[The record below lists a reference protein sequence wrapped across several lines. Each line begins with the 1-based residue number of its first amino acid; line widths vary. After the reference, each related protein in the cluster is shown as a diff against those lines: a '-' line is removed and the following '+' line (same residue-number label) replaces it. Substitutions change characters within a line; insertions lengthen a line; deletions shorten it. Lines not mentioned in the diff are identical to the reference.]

1 VKRAARIFFFLA
13 LAGAGLVR
21 AKELTAY
28 RAGET
33 AEADIAAPV
42 ALDVVNPEAAAARK
56 AAEAARIPAIF
67 VDFPHAATN
76 ALAADF
82 QTAFAATRTRFL
94 AAVAKTFQKPVLD
107 ETNVTTPEFVGL
119 VANFNEQNPAFPVP
133 ANLAEQ
139 WARGGGGEET
149 EAAWLGRML
158 KLLHRPVYARELP
171 AGFVAGDTL
180 RFISVTRPDEMPSL
194 AEALQSGKFIPA
206 TNLTTLARVQ
216 MLFRHSF
223 LKSEQPLASAL
234 ATFLQPVCAPAVA
247 LTQAARDQAGH
258 DLVAADH
265 YDAGQII
272 VHRGAIIDEKALI
285 ALKQLAARLP
295 APPPVSPPPKPAP
308 DNRLVVALGIFSAI
322 IIAAILAAWRLLSLR
337 KPVVAPIRVDL
348 ASALPPGIS
357 PQINQA
363 VKDALAQELV
373 VQRRNLLAGQQA
385 AAAEL
390 AELARRLE
398 AVQTPLLD
406 RLRIYEQRIQ
416 ELEEELGEQTRGNRE
431 LLKLKIEMIRSQ
443 LEIERNRVNFN

>member
-1 VKRAARIFFFLA
+1 VIRAARIFFFLA
-13 LAGAGLVR
+13 LAGAGLVP

-28 RAGET
+28 RAGEI
-33 AEADIAAPV
+33 AETDIATPV
-42 ALDVVNPEAAAARK
+42 ALDVVNPAAVAARQ
-56 AAEAARIPAIF
+56 AAEAADIPAIF
-67 VDFPHAATN
+67 CDFPHAATN

-82 QTAFAATRTRFL
+82 SSAFATTRARFL
-94 AAVAKTFQKPVLD
+94 AAVGKTFQKPVLD
-107 ETNVTTPEFVGL
+107 ETNVTTPDFVTL
-119 VANFNEQNPAFPVP
+119 VSNFNEQNLAFPVP

-139 WARGGGGEET
+139 WARGGDGQET

-158 KLLHRPVYARELP
+158 KLLHRPVYAGVLP

-180 RFISVTRPDEMPSL
+180 RFVSVTRPDETPSL
-194 AEALQSGKFIPA
+194 AEAVQSDKFIPA

-234 ATFLQPVCAPAVA
+234 AAFLRPVCAPAVA
-247 LTQAARDQAGH
+247 LTQAERDQAVR
-258 DLVAADH
+258 DLVVADH
-265 YDAGQII
+265 YAAGQII
-272 VHRGAIIDEKALI
+272 VHRGAVIDDSTLL
-285 ALKQLAARLP
+285 ALKQLAARSP
-295 APPPVSPPPKPAP
+295 VPPPIASPPKPVP

-322 IIAAILAAWRLLSLR
+322 IIAAIFAAWRLLRLR
-337 KPVVAPIRVDL
+337 KPVLVPVRADQ
-348 ASALPPGIS
+348 AALPPGIS

-385 AAAEL
+385 AATEL

-406 RLRIYEQRIQ
+406 RLRVYEQRIQ
-416 ELEEELGEQTRGNRE
+416 ELEQELGEQTKENRE